1 LKSKRGITVPYQVS
15 VTLKNGV
22 KESGAI
28 HHKGFPP
35 NIGDEI
41 EVNLKSGRR
50 VKARVNSSHTPPSKH
65 GGSVVV
71 EIGADEI

>member
-1 LKSKRGITVPYQVS
+1 MPYQVS

-35 NIGDEI
+35 KVWEEI
-41 EVNLKSGRR
+41 EVNLKSGRQ
-50 VKARVNSSHTPPSKH
+50 VKARVVSSHTPPSKQD
-65 GGSVVV
+65 GSVAV
-71 EIGADEI
+71 EMIGADEI